1 MSKILKKQSVV
12 LVDFNP
18 IKGHEQSGIRPAL
31 VVSGNDFHYSGLCFV
46 CPLTTKIKNLFGN
59 LQITPNSENGLTE
72 KSEVLIGQIRT
83 IDQNR
88 ILKVLGKITEEE
100 IQQLF
105 WGLDRLMD
113 R

>member
-1 MSKILKKQSVV
+1 MSKRFKKRAVV
-12 LVDFNP
+12 LADFNP
-18 IKGHEQSGIRPAL
+18 IKGHEQSGIRPA
-31 VVSGNDFHYSGLCFV
+31 VIVSGNDFHVSGLCFV

-59 LQITPNSENGLTE
+59 LQLAPNSENGLIE

-83 IDQNR
+83 IDQKR
-88 ILKVLGKITEEE
+88 IIKVLGEITKEE